1 MILDVFEVRTDQGG
15 NPIQHKAGRIW
26 REGAGV
32 RVLERWS
39 TDGLLLPSES
49 NPWISSRE
57 IGVAPPALSDLSAL
71 RPASFEYRRV
81 GSPTWERIEISGD
94 SAAMNGAA
102 LAPQELER
110 IVRNVQNGV
119 AEVRYGRPVPENPP
133 IHKAWKEPKIGT
145 DITTDSEVNLPN
157 LIAFETA
164 TYPIAWIILRS
175 YDRAWRD
182 DPRSAL
188 ELARLLAQAAKGA
201 GGHWYHL
208 WAGQFAREVADER
221 EAVAVASAL
230 RRGLVGTAADAAGR
244 ADILVMAPT
253 SSEPDFAGLA
263 ARCPSGSACLVG
275 DRMVVL

>member
-39 TDGLLLPSES
+39 PDGLLLPSES

-57 IGVAPPALSDLSAL
+57 VGVAPALSDLSAL

-81 GSPTWERIEISGD
+81 GSPTWERVEISGD
-94 SAAMNGAA
+94 SAAMNGAG

-110 IVRNVQNGV
+110 IVRNVQGGV
-119 AEVRYGRPVPENPP
+119 AEVRYGRSVPENGPL
-133 IHKAWKEPKIGT
+133 HKSCNSQKSGT
-145 DITTDSEVNLPN
+145 DPTSDSEVGLPN

-244 ADILVMAPT
+244 ADILVVAPT